1 MQLLVVAHIA
11 ANTHNCPH
19 GPQICFIGPDDA
31 RRGPWALSLHFDH
44 QVDYF
49 FFFFNMFVTKV
60 SSSFSLP
67 PSLEGV
73 EVIQQVIAVR
83 LTNILKK
90 NTNG

>member
-11 ANTHNCPH
+11 ANTHDCP
-19 GPQICFIGPDDA
+19 PDDA

-44 QVDYF
+44 LVDYF
-49 FFFFNMFVTKV
+49 FFFFNMFDIKV

-83 LTNILKK
+83 LPESTVINKLLLIQI
-90 NTNG
+90 

>member
-19 GPQICFIGPDDA
+19 GPQICFIGPEDA
-31 RRGPWALSLHFDH
+31 GRGPWALSLHFNH
-44 QVDYF
+44 QVDHF
-49 FFFFNMFVTKV
+49 LFLNMFDTKV

-90 NTNG
+90 NTIG